1 LKREEEEEE
10 GLASKKGKRKKM
22 VSDGIGDR
30 PAAAA
35 AAAAV
40 VVSSLDDHERP
51 AEKKH
56 LHLAHLHVVTA
67 ESESVAPG
75 KQAALVAAIA
85 AVAGRRFRAALCR
98 RGRKLAHRLFAG
110 F

>member
-1 LKREEEEEE
+1 MKREEEEEE

-30 PAAAA
+30 PAA

>member
-1 LKREEEEEE
+1 MKREEEEE

-35 AAAAV
+35 AAAV

-56 LHLAHLHVVTA
+56 LLLAHLHVVTA